1 MIKAKAELNNIVGP
15 NKKME
20 ESDINH
26 LQYLQAVVKETLR
39 LHPPFSFLLL
49 RKTIHNTN
57 FMGYHAPKNTQVFI
71 NAWEIGRDPE
81 CWDEPMSF
89 KPERFIGSKIDY
101 KGQHSQLIPS
111 GAKRRMC
118 AGTPLGHRML
128 HLLLGS
134 LLQESDWKLQGHVN
148 GVTMDMKEKCSRTPC
163 AGFAVKSCCC
173 CACSSV
179 AGCVAATV
187 VLLWEALCWFF
198 AVLHYCCWSYCCWL
212 LVLLVDT
219 LGVKYLVPVPVAGR

>member
-1 MIKAKAELNNIVGP
+1 MFLAGTETTSSSIEWAMTKLLCNPETMIKAKAELNNIVGP

-39 LHPPFSFLLL
+39 LHPPFSFLLP

-134 LLQESDWKLQGHVN
+134 LLQESDWELQGHVN
-148 GVTMDMKEKCSRTPC
+148 GVTMDMKEKVGLAIEKLEPL
-163 AGFAVKSCCC
+163 KKK
-173 CACSSV
+173 
-179 AGCVAATV
+179 
-187 VLLWEALCWFF
+187 
-198 AVLHYCCWSYCCWL
+198 
-212 LVLLVDT
+212 
-219 LGVKYLVPVPVAGR
+219 KYLKDVGKLTSLWR